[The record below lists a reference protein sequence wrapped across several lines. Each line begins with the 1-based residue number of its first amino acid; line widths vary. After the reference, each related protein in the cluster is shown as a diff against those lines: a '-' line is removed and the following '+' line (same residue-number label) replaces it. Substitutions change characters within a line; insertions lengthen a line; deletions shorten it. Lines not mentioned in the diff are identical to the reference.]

1 ALYFCKPFRSCVL
14 GYSYPVSSAALAASD
29 AATGLPPLS
38 LPLQTPLQTPIQT
51 PIQSSSSTSSA
62 ALPFGLLLD
71 SLAQEKSDETLLTTL
86 RDLFTAIASAKKKSG
101 VVKPVNFVSR
111 LKKENELFQGVT
123 QQDAQEFLNFLLNA
137 IAEILI
143 RHKKE
148 MADKLA
154 LLGVIPKEDTKGV
167 ETSSNKNTKAMA
179 PATWIHSLFE
189 GLLSNETK
197 CLTCET
203 TTTRTEPFLDLSI
216 DISQHS
222 SISTCLRNFSVS

>member
-1 ALYFCKPFRSCVL
+1 MAGSNERYYGLENALYFCKPFRSCVL

-38 LPLQTPLQTPIQT
+38 LPLQTPIQT

-86 RDLFTAIASAKKKSG
+86 RDLFAAIASAKKKSG

-154 LLGVIPKEDTKGV
+154 LLGSFRKRIQRGWRPRQTRIQRLWLLRLGSILSLKGSCQTKLNV
-167 ETSSNKNTKAMA
+167 
-179 PATWIHSLFE
+179 
-189 GLLSNETK
+189 
-197 CLTCET
+197 
-203 TTTRTEPFLDLSI
+203 
-216 DISQHS
+216 
-222 SISTCLRNFSVS
+222 